1 MISTALANSKILAG
15 FLGYEAKRKRLLK
28 KAPAGALRDFLS
40 VPLPDL
46 ATPIDKV
53 EILSVDFETTGLDA
67 TQDKLLSVGFVTLKC
82 QQISLKTSYHQIIKA
97 KAQLEESN
105 VIIHHI
111 TDSQKEQGQALATV
125 VESLLKALAGKV
137 MLVHFARIERQFLTE
152 ACYELY
158 GMAPVFPMIDTL
170 VLAKRRLDKRD
181 VAYDPSE
188 LRLSN
193 LRHKFELPEH
203 HAHNALYDA
212 IATGEL
218 FMAQMSKANKDGKT
232 ILKDVLL

>member
-1 MISTALANSKILAG
+1 MINATIGNSSL
-15 FLGYEAKRKRLLK
+15 FSWLLGYEAQRKRLFK
-28 KAPAGALRDFLS
+28 KAPAGALRNFLA
-40 VPLPDL
+40 VPVISIN
-46 ATPIDKV
+46 TPIDDI
-53 EILSVDFETTGLDA
+53 EILAVDFETTGLDA
-67 TQDKLLSVGFVTLKC
+67 TRDKLLSVGFVNLKQ
-82 QQISLKTSYHQIIKA
+82 QQIALNTCYHQIIKT

-111 TDSQKEQGQALATV
+111 TDSQKEQGKSLKEV
-125 VESLLKALAGKV
+125 VEALLKALAGKV
-137 MLVHFARIERQFLTE
+137 MLVHFARIERQFLTQ

-158 GMAPVFPMIDTL
+158 GMAPVFPIIDTL
-170 VLAKRRLDKRD
+170 AIEKRRLDKRD

-203 HAHNALYDA
+203 HAHDALSDA
-212 IATGEL
+212 IATAEL

-232 ILKDVLL
+232 TLRDVLL

>member
-67 TQDKLLSVGFVTLKC
+67 TQDKLLSVGFVTLKY